1 MNMMREPLAVL
12 TLASAERHES
22 ALRPLFMRRC
32 SSTCRVG
39 GCWWKQTEE
48 GLAPGARKVGAPSIS
63 IAASRVGGCLP
74 ARARHGWRKNM
85 IESNA
90 MRLS

>member
-22 ALRPLFMRRC
+22 ALRPLFINLL
-32 SSTCRVG
+32 VG
-39 GCWWKQTEE
+39 LCWWKQTEE
-48 GLAPGARKVGAPSIS
+48 GLAPGARKVGAPPIP

-74 ARARHGWRKNM
+74 ARAQHGWRKNM